1 MQKKSLFFYSFPSE
15 RNFDEVKITNKR
27 AEKQISFDLF
37 SLLCHD
43 VQDAH
48 HVGNIDCAITIHVA
62 SDVIMEAFE
71 LYTFHI
77 YSYLMK
83 KLIQSV

>member
-1 MQKKSLFFYSFPSE
+1 MFFILLSSGS
-15 RNFDEVKITNKR
+15 NFDEVKITNKR

-62 SDVIMEAFE
+62 SDVIMEVSE
-71 LYTFHI
+71 LYTFPLFG
-77 YSYLMK
+77 YLMK
-83 KLIQSV
+83 EWNQSV